1 MDYKILW
8 TDMHSNI
15 HHEQMNELPQWFDQ
29 VQKMMDFWPIAY
41 YPYTMRKDETGLGVE
56 DRYPLDVIEKDWEA
70 LREFT
75 EKVNAAGFPMFMG
88 YEWQGAGQDGD
99 HNVFC
104 KDNRQKMEY
113 PLRYADLVQAY
124 AGKAV
129 IGIPHH
135 LAYQLENR
143 GKNWTTHNET
153 FSPFVEIYS
162 SHGSSEND
170 NGPIEMTRHVHMGPR
185 TGETCVERGWEDGY
199 KFGVIASGDN
209 HSAPCV
215 YGFGYMAC
223 LAEDNTKEAI
233 WDAMQ
238 KRHTYGV
245 SKDRIQVRM
254 QVDGKLMG
262 DVIEPNPE
270 AKLTLDVIGS
280 DAIDRIEVIE
290 DNQVVEM
297 IPHTSTWERKP
308 LGETIRF
315 KFKVEFGWGPD
326 RRIFPDIASRSWK
339 GALEVPGGKLLSIE
353 KCWSNFGQ
361 DLHDVTDNRC
371 EFDLTTYKTTATGKW
386 MGPSAVTTEGFI
398 FEVEAD
404 REGTVLLSVDGVE
417 YPLAV
422 KDLLKTSRVVE
433 LEEEARQLVKDRF
446 NFTDYYRTDPWWHN
460 AYKFKIGQA
469 VVESGYHV
477 QLERTLDLSDVK
489 HLRLRIW
496 ERNGGCAWTSP
507 VFVEKKGE

>member
-1 MDYKILW
+1 
-8 TDMHSNI
+8 
-15 HHEQMNELPQWFDQ
+15 
-29 VQKMMDFWPIAY
+29 
-41 YPYTMRKDETGLGVE
+41 
-56 DRYPLDVIEKDWEA
+56 
-70 LREFT
+70 
-75 EKVNAAGFPMFMG
+75 
-88 YEWQGAGQDGD
+88 
-99 HNVFC
+99 
-104 KDNRQKMEY
+104 
-113 PLRYADLVQAY
+113 
-124 AGKAV
+124 
-129 IGIPHH
+129 
-135 LAYQLENR
+135 
-143 GKNWTTHNET
+143 
-153 FSPFVEIYS
+153 
-162 SHGSSEND
+162 
-170 NGPIEMTRHVHMGPR
+170 
-185 TGETCVERGWEDGY
+185 
-199 KFGVIASGDN
+199 
-209 HSAPCV
+209 
-215 YGFGYMAC
+215 
-223 LAEDNTKEAI
+223 
-233 WDAMQ
+233 
-238 KRHTYGV
+238 
-245 SKDRIQVRM
+245 M

-398 FEVEAD
+398 FEVETD

-422 KDLLKTSRVVE
+422 GDLLKTSRVVE